1 MVGFPPLLR
10 EVQFCVLIK
19 GHSRSMSDKVTTVYE
34 VTVALALGPG
44 LPAISTVS
52 GDIFL
57 EAQPVP
63 LLAVC
68 FRPPS
73 AGLAVIHSWTR

>member
-1 MVGFPPLLR
+1 MVGFPPLLL
-10 EVQFCVLIK
+10 EVQFCMLIK
-19 GHSRSMSDKVTTVYE
+19 GHSWSVSDKVTTVYE

-52 GDIFL
+52 GDNFL

-63 LLAVC
+63 FSAVC
-68 FRPPS
+68 FHPPS
-73 AGLAVIHSWTR
+73 TGLAVIHSWAR